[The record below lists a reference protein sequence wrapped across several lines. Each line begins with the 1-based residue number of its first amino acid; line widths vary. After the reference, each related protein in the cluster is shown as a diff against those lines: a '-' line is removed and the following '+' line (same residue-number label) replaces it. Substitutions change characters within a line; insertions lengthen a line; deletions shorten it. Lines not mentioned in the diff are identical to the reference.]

1 MIGLTR
7 VTNSKNSAVRLD
19 LLAAISGVLIALQS
33 RANGELSYRLE
44 NGAEAALIS
53 FSSGLIVAALIT
65 VFNPK
70 IKAGLNRLKTA
81 LVNREI
87 PRWRLFAGML
97 GGSFVA
103 VQTHVVPI
111 IGVALFSVASIA
123 GQTATSVIVDRIGL
137 TAGGPKLISSRR
149 LAAASITVFA
159 VLVSVVDKIEGI
171 NFSILSVLLALF
183 GGAFVGIQ
191 RALNGQINEF
201 TKQSYATSLLNFVM
215 GTIFLILLLV
225 FLIIVKGEHL
235 VALPKGPWWIYTGGV
250 IGVIYIAS
258 TSIIVQ
264 HLGVLTFTLFSV
276 GGQLVASL
284 FIDFFSPSEGVS
296 VSWYLVSGIAMTYLG
311 VKINSNHIINLNYKP
326 TKFLVP

>member
-1 MIGLTR
+1 MIFI
-7 VTNSKNSAVRLD
+7 
-19 LLAAISGVLIALQS
+19 AIV
-33 RANGELSYRLE
+33 
-44 NGAEAALIS
+44 
-53 FSSGLIVAALIT
+53 T

-70 IKAGLNRLKTA
+70 IRFGLKRLKTA
-81 LVNREI
+81 NVNREI

-103 VQTHVVPI
+103 VQSHVVPI

-123 GQTATSVIVDRIGL
+123 GQTATSLIVDRIGL
-137 TAGGPKLISSRR
+137 TGGGPKPVSPRR
-149 LAAASITVFA
+149 ITAALITVFA
-159 VLVSVVDKIEGI
+159 VLVSVLDKLEGV

-215 GTIFLILLLV
+215 GTIFLIF
-225 FLIIVKGEHL
+225 FLIFLMIFKGEHL

-258 TSIIVQ
+258 TSLIVQ

-284 FIDFFSPSEGVS
+284 FIDFLSPTEGVS

-311 VKINSNHIINLNYKP
+311 V
-326 TKFLVP
+326 LVGGARQARLPRK

>member
-1 MIGLTR
+1 MQ
-7 VTNSKNSAVRLD
+7 NSKSSAARLD
-19 LLAAISGVLIALQS
+19 ILAAISGVLIALQS
-33 RANGELSYRLE
+33 RANGELSRQLDS
-44 NGAEAALIS
+44 GAQAALIS
-53 FSSGLIVAALIT
+53 FSSGLIVVAFAAA
-65 VFNPK
+65 FNPK
-70 IKAGLNRLKTA
+70 IRFGLRRLKTA
-81 LVNREI
+81 YVNQET
-87 PRWRLFAGML
+87 PFWPLFAGML

-103 VQTHVVPI
+103 LQSHIVPL

-123 GQTATSVIVDRIGL
+123 GQTVTSLIVDRIGL
-137 TAGGPKLISSRR
+137 TGGGPKPISPKR
-149 LAAASITVFA
+149 LTAAFITVFA
-159 VLVSVVDKIEGI
+159 VFVSVLDKLEGL

-215 GTIFLILLLV
+215 GTIFLILFLVLLM
-225 FLIIVKGEHL
+225 IVKGEHL
-235 VALPKGPWWIYTGGV
+235 VALPKGPWWIYTGGI

-258 TSIIVQ
+258 TSLIVQ

-276 GGQLVASL
+276 GGQLVTSL

-311 VKINSNHIINLNYKP
+311 V
-326 TKFLVP
+326 LVGGARQARLPRK

>member
-1 MIGLTR
+1 MISFISKIGLTHL
-7 VTNSKNSAVRLD
+7 NS
-19 LLAAISGVLIALQS
+19 LAAISGVLIAFQS
-33 RANGELSYRLE
+33 KANGELSRQVGS
-44 NGAEAALIS
+44 GAQAALIS
-53 FSSGLIVAALIT
+53 FSSGLIVVAFAA

-70 IKAGLNRLKTA
+70 IRLGLKRLKTSF
-81 LVNREI
+81 VNHDI
-87 PRWRLFAGML
+87 PRWRLTAGML

-103 VQTHVVPI
+103 VQSHIVPI

-123 GQTATSVIVDRIGL
+123 GQTATSLIVDRIGL
-137 TAGGPKLISSRR
+137 TGGGPKPISPRR
-149 LAAASITVFA
+149 VTAAFITVFA
-159 VLVSVVDKIEGI
+159 VLVSVLDKLAGV

-215 GTIFLILLLV
+215 GTIFLIFFLI

-258 TSIIVQ
+258 TSLIVQ

-311 VKINSNHIINLNYKP
+311 V
-326 TKFLVP
+326 LVGGARQARLPRK

>member
-1 MIGLTR
+1 
-7 VTNSKNSAVRLD
+7 VQSWKNSTARLD
-19 LLAAISGVLIALQS
+19 ILAAISGVLIAFQS
-33 RANGELSYRLE
+33 RANGELSRQLDS
-44 NGAEAALIS
+44 GAQAALIS
-53 FSSGLIVAALIT
+53 FSSGLIFIVIIT

-70 IKAGLNRLKTA
+70 IRFGLKRLKTA
-81 LVNREI
+81 NVNREI

-103 VQTHVVPI
+103 VQSHVVPI
-111 IGVALFSVASIA
+111 IGVALFSVTSIA
-123 GQTATSVIVDRIGL
+123 GQTATSLIIDRIGL
-137 TAGGPKLISSRR
+137 TGGGPKPISPRR
-149 LAAASITVFA
+149 ATAAFITVFA
-159 VLVSVVDKIEGI
+159 VLVSVLDKLEGV

-201 TKQSYATSLLNFVM
+201 TKQSYATSLLNFIM
-215 GTIFLILLLV
+215 GTIFLIF
-225 FLIIVKGEHL
+225 FLIFLMIVKGEQL

-258 TSIIVQ
+258 TSLIVQ
-264 HLGVLTFTLFSV
+264 HLGVLTFTLYSV

-311 VKINSNHIINLNYKP
+311 V
-326 TKFLVP
+326 LVGGALQARLPRK

>member
-1 MIGLTR
+1 MQ
-7 VTNSKNSAVRLD
+7 NSKSSAARLD
-19 LLAAISGVLIALQS
+19 ILAAISGVLIAFQS
-33 RANGELSYRLE
+33 RANGELSRQLSS
-44 NGAEAALIS
+44 GAQAALIS
-53 FSSGLIVAALIT
+53 FSSGLIVIAIVT

-70 IKAGLNRLKTA
+70 IRFGLKRLKTA
-81 LVNREI
+81 YVNQEI

-103 VQTHVVPI
+103 VQSHIVPI

-123 GQTATSVIVDRIGL
+123 GQTATSLIVDRIGL
-137 TAGGPKLISSRR
+137 TGGGPKPISPKRVT
-149 LAAASITVFA
+149 AAFITVFA
-159 VLVSVVDKIEGI
+159 VLVSVLDKLEGV

-215 GTIFLILLLV
+215 GTIFLIF
-225 FLIIVKGEHL
+225 FLIFLMIFKGEHL

-258 TSIIVQ
+258 TSLIVQ

-311 VKINSNHIINLNYKP
+311 V
-326 TKFLVP
+326 LVGGARQARLPRK

>member
-1 MIGLTR
+1 MRI
-7 VTNSKNSAVRLD
+7 D
-19 LLAAISGVLIALQS
+19 ILAAISGVLISFQS
-33 RANGELSYRLE
+33 RANGELSRRL
-44 NGAEAALIS
+44 NSGAQAALIS
-53 FSSGLIVAALIT
+53 FSSGLIVVVLVT

-70 IKAGLNRLKTA
+70 IRFGLMKLKTA
-81 LVNREI
+81 LLNREI
-87 PRWRLFAGML
+87 PCWRLFAGML

-103 VQTHVVPI
+103 VQSHIVPI

-123 GQTATSVIVDRIGL
+123 GQTATSLIVDRIGL
-137 TAGGPKLISSRR
+137 TGGGPKPISPRR
-149 LAAASITVFA
+149 VTAALITVFA
-159 VLVSVVDKIEGI
+159 VLVSVLDKLAGL

-183 GGAFVGIQ
+183 GGSFVGVQ

-201 TKQSYATSLLNFVM
+201 TKQSYATSLLNFLM
-215 GTIFLILLLV
+215 GTIFLILFLV

-235 VALPKGPWWIYTGGV
+235 VALPNGPWWIYTGGI

-258 TSIIVQ
+258 TSLIVQ

-311 VKINSNHIINLNYKP
+311 VFVGGARQARLPRK
-326 TKFLVP
+326 

>member
-1 MIGLTR
+1 MP
-7 VTNSKNSAVRLD
+7 NSKSSAARLD
-19 LLAAISGVLIALQS
+19 ILAAISGVLIAFQS
-33 RANGELSYRLE
+33 RANGELSHQLGS
-44 NGAEAALIS
+44 GAQAALIS
-53 FSSGLIVAALIT
+53 FWSGLIVVAFAT

-70 IKAGLNRLKTA
+70 IRLGLKRLKTSF
-81 LVNREI
+81 VNRDI
-87 PRWRLFAGML
+87 PRWRLTAGML

-103 VQTHVVPI
+103 VQSHIVPI

-123 GQTATSVIVDRIGL
+123 GQTATSLIVDRIGL
-137 TAGGPKLISSRR
+137 TGGGPKPISPRR
-149 LAAASITVFA
+149 VTAAFITVFA
-159 VLVSVVDKIEGI
+159 VLVSVLDKLAGV

-215 GTIFLILLLV
+215 GTIFLIF
-225 FLIIVKGEHL
+225 FLIFLMIVKGEHL

-258 TSIIVQ
+258 TSLIVQ

-284 FIDFFSPSEGVS
+284 FIDFLSPSEGVS
-296 VSWYLVSGIAMTYLG
+296 VSWYLVSGITMTYLG
-311 VKINSNHIINLNYKP
+311 V
-326 TKFLVP
+326 LVGGARQARLPRK

>member
-1 MIGLTR
+1 
-7 VTNSKNSAVRLD
+7 VQNSKNSTARLD
-19 LLAAISGVLIALQS
+19 ILAAISGVLIALQS
-33 RANGELSYRLE
+33 RANGELSRQLDS
-44 NGAEAALIS
+44 GAQAALIS
-53 FSSGLIVAALIT
+53 FSSGLIVVALVT

-70 IKAGLNRLKTA
+70 IRFGLKCLKTA
-81 LVNREI
+81 LANREI

-103 VQTHVVPI
+103 VQSHVVPI

-123 GQTATSVIVDRIGL
+123 GQTATSLIVDRIGL
-137 TAGGPKLISSRR
+137 TGGGPKPISTRR
-149 LAAASITVFA
+149 VTAAFVTVFA
-159 VLVSVVDKIEGI
+159 VLVSVLDKLESV

-215 GTIFLILLLV
+215 GTIFLIF
-225 FLIIVKGEHL
+225 FLIFLMIAKGEHL

-258 TSIIVQ
+258 TSLIVQ

-311 VKINSNHIINLNYKP
+311 V
-326 TKFLVP
+326 LVGGARQARLPRK